1 MQRQFN
7 RFKLLLIL
15 GLDHRFSIGNPGT
28 NVTKPSLFST
38 DKEAKEAGAFALGKL
53 FQPGLILSIK
63 ASNQRERGIPH
74 WDQAGKA
81 GLLVTFI
88 NYSRKMFYN
97 IGPSCQCFKPFFTS
111 LLTKRTNKLA
121 H

>member
-15 GLDHRFSIGNPGT
+15 GLDHRFSIGNPET

-63 ASNQRERGIPH
+63 ASNQRERGTPH

-81 GLLVTFI
+81 GL
-88 NYSRKMFYN
+88 S
-97 IGPSCQCFKPFFTS
+97 
-111 LLTKRTNKLA
+111 RTNSLA
-121 H
+121 S